1 MRNLS
6 APLITA
12 QQAATRTPYI
22 YQLFTSK
29 DGNTTYDYTAREL
42 SIIEN
47 ILPYEGEAVI
57 TLRNNDLGVVDIRG
71 FWIEIGWGDVTSGG
85 NEYIG
90 DGTNEPGPA
99 RLWVKKQERLDSPEG
114 LFSILY
120 LRGVWE
126 YLEEHEVTVAGVAPD
141 FAGNYAS
148 DTTVYDISDAVLIE
162 AGFSLDALGT
172 NDGIMGTYQ
181 PNFYLNDD
189 FIENARD
196 VLFRLASMTK
206 SYFRPKAGL
215 AFEVVY
221 PQEGD
226 SVDETYYS
234 DQVFWFYK
242 YNESLNELIPNH
254 ILVYC
259 NEGDD
264 DWANLIIGEASDA
277 TAIAR
282 YKDVTRRYKAAY
294 ITNQTDATNRAIALL
309 AKAQTEVFG
318 AFLVI
323 PMDHSV
329 QLYDKALTYS
339 SRGT

>member
-1 MRNLS
+1 MRSLS
-6 APLITA
+6 DPLIAA
-12 QQAATRTPYI
+12 QESDSRTPYI
-22 YQLFTSK
+22 YLLFTPK
-29 DGNTTYDYTAREL
+29 GGGTTYDYTAREL
-42 SIIEN
+42 STIEN
-47 ILPYEGEAVI
+47 ILPYSGEAII
-57 TLRNNDLGVVDIRG
+57 TLRNNDLAVVDIRG
-71 FWIEIGWGDVTSGG
+71 HWVEIGWGDVTTAS

-99 RLWVKKQERLDSPEG
+99 RLWVKKQEWLDSPEG

-120 LRGVWE
+120 LKGVWE
-126 YLEEHEVTVAGVAPD
+126 YLEEHEVTVKGVAPD
-141 FAGNYAS
+141 FAGQYES
-148 DTTVYDISDAVLIE
+148 DTTVYDISDAVLIG

-196 VLFRLASMTK
+196 VLFRCASMTK

-215 AFEVVY
+215 AFEIIY

-242 YNESLNELIPNH
+242 YNESLNELVPNH
-254 ILVYC
+254 IIVYC

-264 DWANLIIGEASDA
+264 DWANLITGTAEDA

-282 YKDVTRRYKAAY
+282 YKRVTRRYKAAY

-309 AKAQTEVFG
+309 AKAKTEIFG
-318 AFLVI
+318 AFLVT
-323 PMDHSV
+323 PLDHKV
-329 QLYDKALTYS
+329 QLYDKVLAYS
-339 SRGT
+339 TRGI